1 VRTLFEGAVASWG
14 VVRLED
20 VAAGCPE
27 TTKLYL
33 EDSYLKEAEAV
44 VLRYVLE
51 TKRSGYL
58 VLDRTIFH
66 PRGGGQPSDTG
77 EVFSS
82 NGSRFRIR
90 KVMEVGGVLV
100 HYGQVVEGE
109 VPSGTV
115 RLVLDWDQRY
125 EVMRYHTAGH
135 VLDHAVL
142 SSVGG
147 HLTSASAYH
156 GPPEGYIEFEG
167 DLGQLDLN
175 ELERIANEV
184 VLEGRRVHALWVR
197 REELPSVVKGAFNL
211 SRLPDLPRYRVVV
224 IEGINAI
231 PCGGTHVSR
240 TDEVGKVEV
249 TSVDSS
255 SGTTNV
261 RYRVL

>member
-1 VRTLFEGAVASWG
+1 MRILFERAGASSG
-14 VVRLED
+14 VVRLEE

-27 TTKLYL
+27 TSRLYL

-44 VLRYVLE
+44 VIRYVPE

-77 EVFSS
+77 EVLSP
-82 NGSRFRIR
+82 NGSRFRVR

-100 HYGQVVEGE
+100 HYGQVVEGDA
-109 VPSGTV
+109 PGGTV
-115 RLVLDWDQRY
+115 RVVLDWEQRY

-142 SSVGG
+142 VSVGG

-167 DLGQLDLN
+167 DLGRLDLRG
-175 ELERIANEV
+175 LEEVANEV
-184 VLEGRRVHALWVR
+184 AEEGRRVYALWVR
-197 REELPSVVKGAFNL
+197 REELPNVVRGAFNL
-211 SRLPDLPRYRVVV
+211 SRLPDLPKYRVVV

-231 PCGGTHVSR
+231 PCGGTHVSK
-240 TDEVGKVEV
+240 TDEVGKLEV
-249 TSVDSS
+249 TGIDSS
-255 SGTTNV
+255 AGTTKV
-261 RYRVL
+261 SYRVL